1 MATASRGQRPA
12 MVWGCRKSYEKS
24 GVKMSTKLIGLI
36 SMIGLAVFADHS
48 CFAQGLIHSDQI
60 QDQKSV
66 KFARKSLWTRSSGVD
81 WPAFLG
87 LYGDGKSPET
97 GILKDWSD
105 GKLKAIWKRET
116 GAGYGM
122 GSVAGG
128 RFYHFGLI
136 DAKATL
142 ICINA
147 QTGKDIWKFAYESDY
162 DDLYGYDSGPRASP
176 VISDGRVYIYG
187 VEGQLHCLDA
197 YSGEL
202 IWDVNLSERFGVI
215 QNFFGVAS
223 TPVVYEDLLLVM
235 VGGSPEES
243 KKAPPGALDQV
254 HPNGSGIVALDK
266 VSGEVKFKCVN
277 DLASYSS
284 LKLAQFK
291 GQPLLLALMRGA
303 LFGVKPGDGKVAFQF
318 PWRAK
323 KLESVNAAMPLVTQD
338 HVLISECYE
347 IGSALLKIKDLESEL
362 VWSDR
367 GKRDVALKSH
377 WCTPI
382 VSKDL
387 VYGCSGRNPG
397 TAQLRCID
405 WRTGKVNWSKKGL
418 SRTSLTMIDGHLIVL
433 GEDGE
438 LMLVKDNK
446 DKFELVTRYQPGENG
461 VRFQEPCWAAPIVSH
476 GLLFVRGKK
485 TIACFDLIPETK

>member
-1 MATASRGQRPA
+1 MR
-12 MVWGCRKSYEKS
+12 
-24 GVKMSTKLIGLI
+24 TKLVGLI
-36 SMIGLAVFADHS
+36 SIFCLVIFTNVS
-48 CFAQGLIHSDQI
+48 CFAQNSSRSGQIEDQQI
-60 QDQKSV
+60 DAA
-66 KFARKSLWTRSSGVD
+66 ARKSLWTRPSGVD
-81 WPAFLG
+81 WPAFRG
-87 LYGDGKSPET
+87 LSGDGKSSET
-97 GILKDWSD
+97 GILKDWTD
-105 GKLKAIWKRET
+105 GKLKAVWTRET

-122 GSVAGG
+122 GSVAEG

-136 DAKATL
+136 DSKATL
-142 ICINA
+142 ICVNA
-147 QTGKDIWKFAYESDY
+147 QTGKDIWKFAYDSDY

-187 VEGQLHCLDA
+187 VEGHLHCLDA

-202 IWDVNLSERFGVI
+202 IWDVNLNERFGVI

-223 TPVVYEDLLLVM
+223 TPIVYENLILVM
-235 VGGSPEES
+235 VGGSPDES

-254 HPNGSGIVALDK
+254 KPDGTGVVALDK
-266 VSGEVKFKCVN
+266 VTGEIKFKCVN

-284 LKLAQFK
+284 LTIAQLQ
-291 GQPLLLALMRGA
+291 GQPLLLAWMRGA
-303 LFGVKPGDGKVAFQF
+303 LFGVKPDDGKVAFQF
-318 PWRAK
+318 PWRAR
-323 KLESVNAAMPLVTQD
+323 KLESVNAATPLAIQD
-338 HVLISECYE
+338 HVLITECYE
-347 IGSALLKIKDLESEL
+347 LGSALLKISDAEPKL

-367 GKRDVALKSH
+367 GKRAAALKSH

-382 VSKDL
+382 VSKDV
-387 VYGCSGRNPG
+387 VYGCNGQHPG
-397 TAQLRCID
+397 SAQLRCID
-405 WRTGKVNWSKKGL
+405 WRTGKVNWSQKGL

-461 VRFQEPCWAAPIVSH
+461 VRFQEPCWSAPIVSH

-485 TIACFDLIPETK
+485 TIACFDLIPDSK